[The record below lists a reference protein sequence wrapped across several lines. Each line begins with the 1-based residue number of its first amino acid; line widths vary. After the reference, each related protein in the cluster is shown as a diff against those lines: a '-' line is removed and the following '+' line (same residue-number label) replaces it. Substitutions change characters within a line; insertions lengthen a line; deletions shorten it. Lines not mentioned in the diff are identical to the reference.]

1 MRYGLEGVE
10 AVRPGRSRILR
21 GDWSSEMEVL
31 MLMGAFFIEQN
42 CKEYFMVLEKTE
54 NCKNIF
60 IVFLIFENCKNI
72 IMV

>member
-1 MRYGLEGVE
+1 
-10 AVRPGRSRILR
+10 
-21 GDWSSEMEVL
+21 